1 MTLIKFSNDYKQS
14 GVTCVDNVFIH
25 KYLCDVPDKYVK
37 VYLYGL
43 YLLNNSD
50 NNSNNLDGIC
60 RALNLT
66 ENEILNAFRYFEELG
81 LTDIISSEPL
91 MVEYAPLFGEFSK
104 PKKIKPGKYAEF
116 SKHIQAMLPERNIST
131 AEFLE
136 YYNFLDTYNFPPE
149 ALITIISY
157 CTLLKGKSV
166 SYRYF
171 LTVAKNWSARG
182 INTLE
187 ACENELSNYNR
198 LSQDLS
204 EILTALGKKGYAD
217 YNDSQLYTKWTD
229 LEFSKDC
236 ILFAAKYLKR
246 QNGSMQK
253 LDDLLM
259 QFYSNKKMSIKEMT
273 QYLAD
278 IQDLKN
284 CAKSVV
290 KDLSLFYSDLSPV
303 IETYITPWTDLGYS
317 FETLPE
323 IAKFCFK
330 CGIKTLEGM
339 NQQIEKMFKL
349 GKITLQQVKDYIQQ
363 KFDQD
368 KIILQI
374 LESLKLSR
382 GILAFDR
389 TNYEIWK
396 NSWNVPVD
404 LILYA
409 AKLCSED
416 LNSIKSMHLLLN
428 AYKDNDISTIEQ
440 AKSFRSNKNVQAN
453 KNNKPKE
460 SNKANDQKLIN
471 LLSSSNLSEK
481 LKISLSE
488 WLIYKKFNY
497 QIDGFEKLIMIFNK
511 KAIEFG
517 DDAVCDLIDECISN
531 MWKGIVWDKLQSK
544 QNYENNKK
552 QHKEPAE
559 IFANL
564 IKKYEEEEKILNE
577 QNHK

>member
-1 MTLIKFSNDYKQS
+1 MSLIKFSNDYNQS

-25 KYLCDVPDKYVK
+25 RYLCDVPDKYVK

-43 YLLNNSD
+43 YLLNNSVT
-50 NNSNNLDGIC
+50 NSNSIDGMC
-60 RALNLT
+60 RALNLL
-66 ENEILNAFRYFEELG
+66 ENEIFKAFQYFEEIG
-81 LTDIISSEPL
+81 LVDIISKEPL
-91 MVEYAPLFGEFSK
+91 MVEYAPVSGETSK

-187 ACENELSNYNR
+187 ACENELTNYNR
-198 LSQDLS
+198 LSQNLS
-204 EILTALGKKGYAD
+204 EILTALGKKSYAD

-229 LEFSKDC
+229 LEFSKEC
-236 ILFAAKYLKR
+236 ILFVAKYLKK
-246 QNGSMQK
+246 QNGTMQK

-259 QFYSNKKMSIKEMT
+259 QFYANKKMSVKEMT

-303 IETYITPWTDLGYS
+303 IETYITPWTDLGFS
-317 FETLPE
+317 FESLPE

-339 NQQIEKMFKL
+339 NQLIEKMFKL
-349 GKITLQQVKDYIQQ
+349 GTITTAQIKDYIRQNYER
-363 KFDQD
+363 D

-374 LESLKLSR
+374 LERLKLSR

-396 NSWNVPVD
+396 NSWNIPND

-409 AKLCSED
+409 ATNCSED
-416 LNSIKSMHLLLN
+416 LNSVKSMHLLLN
-428 AYKDNDISTIEQ
+428 AYKDNNISTIEQ
-440 AKSFRSNKNVQAN
+440 AKGFKFNPYQNFSNTNSGDKVNTELTALINNLNEKRHLAEKTAKLNLEIALKDKQFSDAQSRIN
-453 KNNKPKE
+453 ELILQSAKHSLTTAGKNNYDE
-460 SNKANDQKLIN
+460 EIE
-471 LLSSSNLSEK
+471 LLEK
-481 LKISLSE
+481 IKKDALKRLKIKSLE
-488 WLIYKKFNY
+488 VEY
-497 QIDGFEKLIMIFNK
+497 QCKLCNDSGFING
-511 KAIEFG
+511 AP
-517 DDAVCDLIDECISN
+517 CECLS
-531 MWKGIVWDKLQSK
+531 GR
-544 QNYENNKK
+544 
-552 QHKEPAE
+552 
-559 IFANL
+559 
-564 IKKYEEEEKILNE
+564 
-577 QNHK
+577 

>member
-1 MTLIKFSNDYKQS
+1 MALIKFSNDYKQS

-25 KYLCDVPDKYVK
+25 KYLCDVPDKFVK

-50 NNSNNLDGIC
+50 INSNTLNCIC
-60 RALNLT
+60 RALNMT
-66 ENEILNAFRYFEELG
+66 ENEIFKAFQYFEDSG
-81 LTDIISSEPL
+81 LLDIISKEPL
-91 MVEYAPLFGEFSK
+91 MVEYAPVSGDFSK

-136 YYNFLDTYNFPPE
+136 YYNFLDEYNFPPE

-187 ACENELSNYNR
+187 ACENELTNYNR

-236 ILFAAKYLKR
+236 ILFAAKYLKK
-246 QNGSMQK
+246 QNGTMQK

-259 QFYSNKKMSIKEMT
+259 QFYANKKMSIKEMT

-278 IQDLKN
+278 MQDLKN
-284 CAKSVV
+284 CAKTVTR
-290 KDLSLFYSDLSPV
+290 DLSLFYSDLSPV
-303 IETYITPWTDLGYS
+303 IETYITPWTDLGFG
-317 FETLPE
+317 FESLPE

-339 NQQIEKMFKL
+339 NQLIEKMFKQ
-349 GKITLQQVKDYIQQ
+349 GKITTTQIKDYIQQ
-363 KFDQD
+363 NYDRD
-368 KIILQI
+368 KIILKI
-374 LESLKLSR
+374 LEKLKLNR

-396 NSWNVPVD
+396 NSWNISND

-409 AKLCSED
+409 ATVCSED
-416 LNSIKSMHLLLN
+416 LNSVKSMHLLLN
-428 AYKDNDISTIEQ
+428 AYKDNSIKTIEQ
-440 AKSFRSNKNVQAN
+440 AKNFKFNPYQNFNNIKNGDKTN
-453 KNNKPKE
+453 IELNT
-460 SNKANDQKLIN
+460 LIN
-471 LLSSSNLSEK
+471 NLSEK
-481 LKISLSE
+481 RHLAEKTAKLNLEIALKDKQFSDAQSRINELILQSAKQSVKASGKNKFDEEIELLEKVKKDALSRLKIKSLE
-488 WLIYKKFNY
+488 VEYECKLCN
-497 QIDGFEKLIMIFNK
+497 DTGFING
-511 KAIEFG
+511 AP
-517 DDAVCDLIDECISN
+517 CEC
-531 MWKGIVWDKLQSK
+531 
-544 QNYENNKK
+544 
-552 QHKEPAE
+552 
-559 IFANL
+559 
-564 IKKYEEEEKILNE
+564 LNR
-577 QNHK
+577 N